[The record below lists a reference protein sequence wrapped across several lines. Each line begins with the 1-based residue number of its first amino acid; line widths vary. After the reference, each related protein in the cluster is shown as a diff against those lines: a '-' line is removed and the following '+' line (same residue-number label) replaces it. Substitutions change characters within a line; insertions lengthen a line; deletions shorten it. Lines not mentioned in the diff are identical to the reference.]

1 MADPTIKRF
10 DKPFNVQLDETHRA
24 MLNQLALKNSVPGSQ
39 IIRAG
44 IEMRYRMEFNSE
56 PRCMT
61 TAQCLCPAVH
71 VAPRTAQISATELLA
86 QRTAGNGAA

>member
-10 DKPFNVQLDETHRA
+10 DRPYNVQLDETHRA
-24 MLNQLALKNSVPGSQ
+24 MLNQLGVKNGVPGSQ
-39 IIRAG
+39 IIRQG
-44 IEMRYRMEFNSE
+44 IEMRYRMEFNNE

-61 TAQCLCPAVH
+61 AATCLCPAVH
-71 VAPRTAQISATELLA
+71 VAPRGAQISAAELLA